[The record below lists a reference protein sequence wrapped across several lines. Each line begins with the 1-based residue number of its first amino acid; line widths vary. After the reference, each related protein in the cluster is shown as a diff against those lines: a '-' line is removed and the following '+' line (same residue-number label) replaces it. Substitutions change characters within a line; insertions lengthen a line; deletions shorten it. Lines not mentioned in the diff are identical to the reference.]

1 MNRSVFVCGAAL
13 VVCGGLAAAQE
24 QHVRHD
30 GPMGGATFHMQV
42 DPPGAGTAAKT
53 FQFVYS
59 EAGIAGKTVKGAPY
73 SATAETVS
81 VQTLADGNRITNK
94 SLSNVVRDSEG
105 RTRREQSLP
114 AIGPWASDGPAPMM
128 ITITDPVAGV
138 TYMLDEGTKT
148 ARKFATKEGAMM
160 AAKLSAEAGARS
172 AIRIA
177 APPQAGEGM
186 SYSGAGNVMFVRH
199 SGSVGEASAIGSSQ
213 TKTEQL
219 GNSTIEGV
227 VAEGT
232 RTVTTIPAG
241 QMGNDR
247 PIEITDERWYSN
259 ELQTVVMT
267 KHSDPRMG
275 ETTFRL
281 TKVSRGD
288 PPRSLFEVP
297 ADYKVVEPATV
308 DFRGSQKD

>member
-1 MNRSVFVCGAAL
+1 MKRSVFVCAAAMI
-13 VVCGGLAAAQE
+13 VCGGMAAAQE
-24 QHVRHD
+24 QHVRHE
-30 GPMGGATFHMQV
+30 GAAGGATFHMQV
-42 DPPGAGTAAKT
+42 DPPSGATAAKT

-59 EAGIAGKTVKGAPY
+59 EAGIPGKTVKGAPY
-73 SATAETVS
+73 SATAETSS

-94 SLSNVVRDSEG
+94 SLSNVARDSEG

-114 AIGPWASDGPAPMM
+114 AIGPWASEGPAPMM

-138 TYMLDEGTKT
+138 AYMLEERTKT
-148 ARKFATKEGAMM
+148 ARKLPAKDMTMM
-160 AAKLSAEAGARS
+160 TAKAAAGVRTAV
-172 AIRIA
+172 RIA
-177 APPQAGEGM
+177 GPPSAGEAM
-186 SYSGAGNVMFVRH
+186 VHSGGNDVMFVRH
-199 SGSVGEASAIGSSQ
+199 AGSVGEASAIGSSQ

-219 GNSTIEGV
+219 GNSNIEGI

-241 QMGNDR
+241 QMGNER
-247 PIEITDERWYSN
+247 PIEIVDERWYSN

-297 ADYKVVEPATV
+297 ADYKVVEPSTV
-308 DFRGSQKD
+308 DFRGPKD